1 MGLITLNYSIDWY
14 LILYTHL
21 HIGFLLGGREVRLQE
36 LYFFF
41 SRASISF
48 SIASHHN
55 GHFTTWEK
63 VLGSSIE
70 KIVERNPM
78 CASEK
83 FEREIY

>member
-1 MGLITLNYSIDWY
+1 
-14 LILYTHL
+14 
-21 HIGFLLGGREVRLQE
+21 LGGREVRLQE
-36 LYFFF
+36 LFFF
-41 SRASISF
+41 SRASIYF

-55 GHFTTWEK
+55 GHFTAWEK

-70 KIVERNPM
+70 QIIERKLM

>member
-1 MGLITLNYSIDWY
+1 
-14 LILYTHL
+14 
-21 HIGFLLGGREVRLQE
+21 LGGREVRL
-36 LYFFF
+36 LALFF

-55 GHFTTWEK
+55 GHFTAWEK

-70 KIVERNPM
+70 QIIERKLM